1 MTNSI
6 RHLLLLLTAAL
17 AGALSL
23 PQGLALD
30 RSAYSVEILVGG
42 RPLPEYAARGTT
54 YIEAL
59 RGREYAIR
67 LTNHSSRR
75 IAVALTVDGLNT
87 IDARTTSAEEASKW
101 VLGPYQTVTIEGWQ
115 TGNQTARRFIFTSEK
130 RSYGAWL
137 GKTDNLGLI
146 AAAVFE
152 ERHPRPLPL
161 HHHYPAPPRSNGE
174 PLGGLDSRGPVPSE
188 SAPTRQEAESK
199 SKAETSDQAAGTG
212 IGREY
217 DNRVESVDLELE
229 RHPAALFELRYEY
242 HPELVRLGVLP
253 RPERDDRSVLE
264 RRERAR
270 GFEPDR
276 FCPDPFRHH

>member
-1 MTNSI
+1 MTNRI
-6 RHLLLLLTAAL
+6 HHFLLLLAAGL
-17 AGALSL
+17 AGLLSL
-23 PQGLALD
+23 PESLALN

-42 RPLPEYAARGTT
+42 RPLQEWAARGTT

-67 LTNHSSRR
+67 LTNHTSRR

-87 IDARTTSAEEASKW
+87 IDARTTSAQEASKW
-101 VLGPYQTVTIEGWQ
+101 VLGPYQSLTIEGWQ

-130 RSYGAWL
+130 RSFGAWL

-152 ERHPRPLPL
+152 ERRPRPLPHY
-161 HHHYPAPPRSNGE
+161 HHPAAPQPDERQF
-174 PLGGLDSRGPVPSE
+174 GGLGNSGPVPSE
-188 SAPTRQEAESK
+188 SAPMRREAESK

-217 DNRVESVDLELE
+217 DNPVESVELELE
-229 RHPAALFELRYEY
+229 RHPAAVFELRYEY
-242 HPELVRLGVLP
+242 YPELVRLGVLP

-276 FCPDPFRHH
+276 FCPDPYRHR